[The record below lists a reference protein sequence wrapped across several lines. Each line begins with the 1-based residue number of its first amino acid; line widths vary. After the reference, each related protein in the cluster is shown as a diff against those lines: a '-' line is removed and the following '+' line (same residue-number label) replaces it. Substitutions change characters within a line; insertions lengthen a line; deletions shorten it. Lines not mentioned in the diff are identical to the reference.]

1 MKNLVFAEDVDRLKL
16 AGNDMY
22 KRVLCTFGGNREQKR
37 NAKVG
42 YKMTPDSR
50 PGVSRKEMEI
60 AEALRPHATDA
71 AVYRVDCRSKT
82 NVPVNPES
90 SGSAVLRQWRRGS
103 AAAAAVV

>member
-22 KRVLCTFGGNREQKR
+22 KRVLCTFGGNGEQKR

-50 PGVSRKEMEI
+50 PGVSRKEVEI
-60 AEALRPHATDA
+60 AEAVRPHATDA
-71 AVYRVDCRSKT
+71 AVYRVDCRSNT
-82 NVPVNPES
+82 DVGN
-90 SGSAVLRQWRRGS
+90 R
-103 AAAAAVV
+103 